1 MAEGSR
7 PYTAN
12 CLGGRYLT
20 VSVIERQVH
29 GYRHGHQ
36 LLAASMQLPK
46 EDQSVVDRL
55 SDVAGPLRPRESFEP
70 YLTAYPLPSG
80 RYFVVARTWQDM
92 TVARA
97 GCVRTLSLIIPMT
110 DWAEAEGLSAYL
122 DLVGIDRLPDESD
135 AAQIVVRTT
144 SAEPLPPASGMGAS
158 ELVEALFLEEAR
170 PVVVLDAVDPD
181 LIATR
186 LLTALWP
193 SLRRRFAV
201 STFARSPRKVAGRDF
216 DLVFAPK
223 DARAKFADWNGRRVD
238 GRSVQGGR
246 HAWTEAIRSRVFDQA
261 YPRLLSAT
269 EVGLVGGADPDI
281 DNAAALRIAMMWE
294 ELVAR
299 LHTTP
304 TAALGLLDIA
314 NSGKVRDSLALEAI
328 EPALVDAAHQ
338 ASATFSEAEAWSFL
352 GALARKLQGR
362 SMPMGRA
369 AVAEAVEQLAAR
381 APEGA
386 VTLLSQNDPRGVV
399 ADLLPKIA
407 SGIGGSFTNRAE
419 LALLEADP
427 AVLGRLLAQDGPLI
441 GRVADDRAL
450 VSRLETVLPQ
460 IDAAM
465 LDVISRGLLP
475 LLTED
480 WQIPAAEPLLGRLDG
495 PQLAMELRHLGE
507 VNDFGATQLAD
518 LVLGKALSASTR
530 AEVRSTLLSLSP
542 STRRDAMIARTLIP
556 SVEDARWL
564 VGSDALDK
572 SAATSM
578 LVDLLRQ
585 ADDRQFADMFVDKV
599 VGESAIDLLMTRAD
613 DLWLRAVSG
622 DALPIAMF
630 VQILPCVLDG
640 LAGDAKVRLAKHA
653 LDRCLRDRFG
663 DGEVAFLASMLSI
676 VGDELDGSWAARI
689 GLAKNIDA
697 ATASRNMIAFNKA
710 AQPAR
715 LQMILSVAEVTQV
728 LRDRLNFDLDEK
740 AVEACAAFMFEAEKV
755 TPTALLQAAGYL
767 LPTLL
772 RLRNRPV
779 SLMIAAAFPP
789 IHREFAKSDDVP
801 EFFKF
806 IPFFDWDRCKAARHE
821 LVDAFMSS
829 SWPPRDLALTACR
842 SNEVAKIIRRVAKQ
856 HDGEAYIERISSDIG
871 NLPERCRKVVEKE
884 ISHVRDNLSAKYD
897 WRD

>member
-1 MAEGSR
+1 M
-7 PYTAN
+7 
-12 CLGGRYLT
+12 
-20 VSVIERQVH
+20 SVIERQVH
-29 GYRHGHQ
+29 GYRQGHQ
-36 LLAASMQLPK
+36 LLASSAQLPK
-46 EDQSVVDRL
+46 DDQSVVDRL
-55 SDVAGPLRPRESFEP
+55 SDVAGPLRPRERFES
-70 YLTAYPLPSG
+70 YLTAYPLPSAQH
-80 RYFVVARTWQDM
+80 FVLARTWQDL

-110 DWAEAEGLSAYL
+110 DWAEAEGISAYL
-122 DLVGIDRLPDESD
+122 DLVGIDRLPDDSD
-135 AAQIVVRTT
+135 ATQVVVRATP
-144 SAEPLPPASGMGAS
+144 AEPLPPATGFGGSD
-158 ELVEALFLEEAR
+158 LLEALFLEEAR

-201 STFARSPRKVAGRDF
+201 STFALSPRKVAGRDF

-246 HAWTEAIRSRVFDQA
+246 HPWTEAIMSRVFEQA
-261 YPRLLSAT
+261 HPRLLSAT

-294 ELVAR
+294 ELVAK

-314 NSGKVRDSLALEAI
+314 NSGKVRDSLALDAI
-328 EPALVDAAHQ
+328 EPALADAAHQ
-338 ASATFSEAEAWSFL
+338 ASATFPEVEAWSFL

-362 SMPMGRA
+362 SMPAGRA

-381 APEGA
+381 SPEGA
-386 VTLLSQNDPRGVV
+386 VTLLSQDDPRGVV

-407 SGIGGSFTNRAE
+407 SGIGGAFTNRAE
-419 LALLEADP
+419 RALLEADP
-427 AVLGRLLAQDGPLI
+427 TVLGRLLAQDGPLI
-441 GRVADDRAL
+441 GRVADDRPL
-450 VSRLETVLPQ
+450 VNRLETVLPQ
-460 IDAAM
+460 LDAAT
-465 LDVISRGLLP
+465 LGVISRGLLP

-480 WQIPAAEPLLGRLDG
+480 WQIPAVEPLLVLLDG

-507 VNDFGATQLAD
+507 INDFGATQLAD
-518 LVLGKALSASTR
+518 LVLVRALSASSR
-530 AEVRSTLLSLSP
+530 AEVRSALLLLAP

-564 VGSDALDK
+564 SESDALDK
-572 SAATSM
+572 SATTSM

-585 ADDRQFADMFVDKV
+585 ADDQHFAAMLVDKV
-599 VGESAIDLLMTRAD
+599 VGERVIDTQTTQAP

-630 VQILPCVLDG
+630 VQVLPRVLDG
-640 LAGDAKVRLAKHA
+640 LAGDAKVKLAKHA
-653 LDRCLRDRFG
+653 LSRCLPVRFS
-663 DGEVAFLASMLSI
+663 DGEVAFLASTLSI
-676 VGDELDGSWAARI
+676 VGDQLDGAWAARI

-697 ATASRNMIAFNKA
+697 ATASRNMVAFNKA
-710 AQPAR
+710 TQPAR
-715 LQMILSVAEVTQV
+715 IRMVRSVAEVAQV
-728 LRDRLNFDLDEK
+728 LRDRLSFDLDEE
-740 AVEACAAFMFEAEKV
+740 AFEACAAFMFDAEKV
-755 TPTALLQAAGYL
+755 TPSALLDAAGYL
-767 LPTLL
+767 LPMLL
-772 RLRNRPV
+772 RSRNRPV
-779 SLMIAAAFPP
+779 SLMIAAVFPP

-801 EFFKF
+801 ELFKF

-842 SNEVAKIIRRVAKQ
+842 TNEVARIMRRVAKQ
-856 HDGEAYIERISSDIG
+856 HDGEAYIERIASELG
-871 NLPERCRKVVEKE
+871 KLPEGCRKAVEGA
-884 ISHVRDNLSAKYD
+884 ISQVRDNISAKYD